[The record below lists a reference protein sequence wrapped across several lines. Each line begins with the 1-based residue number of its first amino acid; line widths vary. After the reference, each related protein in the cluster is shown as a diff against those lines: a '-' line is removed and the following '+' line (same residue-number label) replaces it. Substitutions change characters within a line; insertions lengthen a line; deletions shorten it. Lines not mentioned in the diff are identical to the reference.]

1 MLEPVE
7 QSGQA
12 SEPRSAFASALARN
26 RSEPSLLGFPEQIG
40 VPGACELLLD
50 RIVHLRSLRVG

>member
-12 SEPRSAFASALARN
+12 SEPWSAFASAFARN
-26 RSEPSLLGFPEQIG
+26 RGEPSLLGFPEQIG
-40 VPGACELLLD
+40 VAGACELLLD